1 MIRNRRLSL
10 FGLLALVPLM
20 LSLPAAASDRVLH
33 LPVCGGDG
41 VVRTVDVP
49 VGEGGAPGKKDQC
62 CPKGC
67 HAGCSRKR
75 AAGEFEPSQ

>member
-1 MIRNRRLSL
+1 MIRSRRLSL
-10 FGLLALVPLM
+10 LGLLALVPLM
-20 LSLPAAASDRVLH
+20 LSLPASAAARVLH
-33 LPVCGGDG
+33 LPICGGDG
-41 VVRTVDVP
+41 VVRMVEVP
-49 VGEGGAPGKKDQC
+49 VGDDAPGKSDQC

>member
-1 MIRNRRLSL
+1 MIRSRRLSL

-20 LSLPAAASDRVLH
+20 LSLPAAAAGRVLH
-33 LPVCGGDG
+33 LPICGGDG
-41 VVRTVDVP
+41 VVRTIEVP
-49 VGEGGAPGKKDQC
+49 VGEGQAPRKSDPC

-75 AAGEFEPSQ
+75 TAGEFEPSQ